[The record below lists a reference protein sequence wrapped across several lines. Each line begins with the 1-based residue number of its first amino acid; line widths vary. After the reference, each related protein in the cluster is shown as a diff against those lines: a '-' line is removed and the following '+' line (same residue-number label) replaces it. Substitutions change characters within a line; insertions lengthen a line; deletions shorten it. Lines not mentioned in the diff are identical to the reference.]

1 MATQALNLP
10 SSSAIA
16 RKDTRTLLHR
26 LANPS
31 PGVAMALAVSVL
43 ALPSAFLAFSSRLD
57 VVSTGLADGAELG
70 NYAAD
75 HIDPRLAHA
84 IMARMLNKGPL
95 FHFTPA
101 GLAARPDRSVTV
113 AVRVDDETASAI
125 TVRALQ
131 HNTSRA
137 LSTPP
142 ALSMSS
148 TAYNLGLSRG
158 YQSFGQSGQAFN
170 LKADTHRL
178 DNLPDLNAAVVGT
191 DDPAHLNPAAR
202 LAPHISLDEHNLPGR
217 APRTLESVGEQSVDV
232 GGSYRLTRNIDVT
245 ASLRYSQD
253 RDRMKALTDGKA
265 DAQAVFVGT
274 QFRF

>member
-1 MATQALNLP
+1 MPAQAHPFSPAGTFARSLNNQLTN
-10 SSSAIA
+10 
-16 RKDTRTLLHR
+16 TRP
-26 LANPS
+26 AVVM
-31 PGVAMALAVSVL
+31 GLAVSLL
-43 ALPSAFLAFSSRLD
+43 ALPSAMLAFSGRLD
-57 VVSTGLADGAELG
+57 GVSSGLGDGGALA

-75 HIDPRLAHA
+75 HIDPRLARA
-84 IMARMLNKGPL
+84 IVARMLNKGPM

-125 TVRALQ
+125 TVRA
-131 HNTSRA
+131 SPRSAPRA
-137 LSTPP
+137 LATPP
-142 ALSMSS
+142 TLTMSS

-158 YQSFGQSGQAFN
+158 YQGFGQAGQAGQAFN
-170 LKADTHRL
+170 LKSDTHRL
-178 DNLPDLNAAVVGT
+178 DNLPDLNAYASS
-191 DDPAHLNPAAR
+191 DDTARTAAAAR
-202 LAPHISLDEHNLPGR
+202 LAPRIALDERDRPGR

-253 RDRMKALTDGKA
+253 RDRLKALSDGKG